1 MEQKVHRNGIECVL
15 CWPATPGC
23 RACPAV
29 RLIKLKDTS
38 VENTDALPAG
48 KYQLLID
55 SIMARGGTLCL
66 VLAVSAGSLSGLNL
80 CRLYSFFFFFITYF
94 LQLHFQCYPKSVPPP
109 QLPYPPIPI
118 FWPWHSLVL
127 GHIKF
132 A

>member
-94 LQLHFQCYPKSVPPP
+94 LQLHFQCYPKSGPPP
-109 QLPYPPIPI
+109 ISPTHPFPFFGPGIPLYWGI
-118 FWPWHSLVL
+118 
-127 GHIKF
+127 
-132 A
+132 